1 MSSVDIAASTLTVVA
16 TPIGHLDDISKRAV
30 ATLRA
35 VDLILCEDTRHSRK
49 LLQACQITTPLQA
62 LHEHNEQASVPRLL
76 QRLQAGHS
84 MALISD
90 AGTPLISDPGYR
102 LVRACHQQGVPVLA
116 VPGPCAAMAA
126 LSVAGLPSDTF
137 CFIGFLPG
145 KAAAR
150 KQRLQSLAAATATL
164 IFYESPRRLLATVAA
179 MREAF
184 GDQREVAHS
193 RELTKAFETTRLTTL
208 VALEQTLR
216 NDADQ
221 QRGEHVLLLA
231 GSEAS
236 GNNAPIP
243 AQVIALHKALCEHL
257 PPRQAAGLLATH
269 LGVNKNDL
277 YALHCH
283 DDA

>member
-1 MSSVDIAASTLTVVA
+1 M
-16 TPIGHLDDISKRAV
+16 RAV
-30 ATLRA
+30 TTLQT

-49 LLQACQITTPLQA
+49 LLQAYQIGTPLQA
-62 LHEHNEQASVPRLL
+62 LHEHNELAIVKGLIE
-76 QRLQAGHS
+76 RLQTGQR

-102 LVRACHQQGVPVLA
+102 LVRACHEQGVPVLA

-145 KAAAR
+145 KSAAR
-150 KQRLQSLAAATATL
+150 KQRLQSLAAAAATL
-164 IFYESPRRLLATVAA
+164 IFYESPRRLLDTVRA
-179 MREAF
+179 MCEVF
-184 GDQREVAHS
+184 GEQREVAHS
-193 RELTKAFETTRLTTL
+193 RELTKAFEITVLTTL
-208 VALEQTLR
+208 AELEASLLA
-216 NDADQ
+216 DPDQ

-231 GSEAS
+231 GMPAS
-236 GNNAPIP
+236 ASDAAIP
-243 AQVIALHKALCEHL
+243 PAVIALHQALCEHL

-277 YALHCH
+277 YAVYASNC
-283 DDA
+283 